1 MSWQY
6 SLFMIEF
13 LNPFLEILGWDV
25 SNKAGISPQ
34 FREVIA
40 EYHANA
46 SDRPDYSLTL
56 RGVAKFFVEAKKPR
70 VDITKDPAPAI
81 QARKYGWNAKH
92 KIVVLTNFEYL
103 IIYDTTTIPKE
114 TDSCSVSRY
123 RKYHYTEYVD
133 KFDEIYRLISR
144 DAVYRGNFD
153 KYFNEAFNGADSQKQ
168 QVDAIFLSQINEWRI
183 ALSNELYSKGKRYT
197 NFEVLNDFVQ
207 DFIN

>member
-1 MSWQY
+1 M
-6 SLFMIEF
+6 
-13 LNPFLEILGWDV
+13 
-25 SNKAGISPQ
+25 
-34 FREVIA
+34 
-40 EYHANA
+40 
-46 SDRPDYSLTL
+46 
-56 RGVAKFFVEAKKPR
+56 
-70 VDITKDPAPAI
+70 DITKDPAPAI

-183 ALSNELYSKGKRYT
+183 ALRNELYSQGKRYT